1 MTNFNSAAS
10 RERIKRAQ
18 HFARRSLK
26 KHESILRSSRGR
38 FNHPIS
44 VPSTPEYSGFP
55 YGNHQSRNRFGNTQG
70 AQRHNTRRRC
80 DTRRVIRQQTFAF
93 PIRFRVRSR
102 GRWRLLALP
111 PPPSPP
117 GGRLSPPGSR
127 RIYTRRSRR
136 RQANALWRSPFV
148 VATPCRRES
157 AAIRY
162 TYTRGTRSG
171 SLPLADPENKTIHS
185 EVFTVG
191 AREERNRARGRI
203 HFRSAR
209 RFRRREKDLALV

>member
-1 MTNFNSAAS
+1 VPLLKFPNDDKTRGERKNMTNFNSAAS

-111 PPPSPP
+111 PPPSPRWAIEP
-117 GGRLSPPGSR
+117 TWQPANLHAPISSPTS
-127 RIYTRRSRR
+127 
-136 RQANALWRSPFV
+136 
-148 VATPCRRES
+148 
-157 AAIRY
+157 
-162 TYTRGTRSG
+162 
-171 SLPLADPENKTIHS
+171 
-185 EVFTVG
+185 
-191 AREERNRARGRI
+191 
-203 HFRSAR
+203 
-209 RFRRREKDLALV
+209 